1 MTQKLYYVEITKSG
15 WVLAENDA
23 QAMMFENDILETE
36 CLSEIQV
43 SEYDESTLKLSGWTG
58 GECIYHKD
66 QRHKDIT
73 LREAMAFYND

>member
-15 WVLAENDA
+15 WVLADDEN
-23 QAMMFENDILETE
+23 QAEKFSETILETE
-36 CLSEIQV
+36 YHSEIQV
-43 SEYDESTLKLSGWTG
+43 SEYDESVLKLSGWTG

-73 LREAMAFYND
+73 LREVLQNDG